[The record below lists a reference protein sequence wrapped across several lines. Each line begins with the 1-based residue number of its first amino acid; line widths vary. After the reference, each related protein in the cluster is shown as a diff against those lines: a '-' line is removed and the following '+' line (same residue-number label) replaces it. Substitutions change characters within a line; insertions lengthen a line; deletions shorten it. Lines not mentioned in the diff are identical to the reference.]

1 MRITK
6 PKFWDKKIGF
16 QSILLFPISLIF
28 IILSVLKKKISIP
41 QKFKIS
47 VICIG
52 NIYVGGTGKTPTSL
66 IIARELERK
75 GIKTVILRKYYK
87 NHFDEYNLI
96 KNHFENLILKK
107 NRAIAL
113 REAEKSGFEIAI
125 LDDGFQD
132 YTIKKNLNIICFNQS
147 QLIGNGL
154 ILPSGPLRESL
165 SALKRANIVI
175 INGSKDERFEEKIL
189 KINKKLQIY
198 YSSYKPV
205 NIDEFRN
212 KKLIA
217 IAGIGNP
224 ENFFNLIERNNC
236 KIERKLIFPD
246 HHNFSKNEI
255 ENIIDEALKNDC
267 HIVMTEKDYFK
278 IKHFNLKNINYLK
291 ILIEIKEIEKLIN
304 NINEIRI

>member
-1 MRITK
+1 MKITK

-96 KNHFENLILKK
+96 KNHFENLIFKK

-113 REAEKSGFEIAI
+113 REAEKSGFEMAI

-132 YTIKKNLNIICFNQS
+132 YTIKKNLNIICFNQN

-165 SALKRANIVI
+165 SSLKRANIVI

-205 NIDEFRN
+205 NIDEFQN

-217 IAGIGNP
+217 VAGIGNP
-224 ENFFNLIERNNC
+224 ENFFDLIEKNNC
-236 KIERKLIFPD
+236 KIEKKLIFPD
-246 HHNFSKNEI
+246 HHDFSKKEI

-291 ILIEIKEIEKLIN
+291 ILIEIKEIEKLIKS
-304 NINEIRI
+304 INEIRI

>member
-1 MRITK
+1 MKITK

-113 REAEKSGFEIAI
+113 REAEKSGFEMAI

-132 YTIKKNLNIICFNQS
+132 YTIKKNLNIICFNQN

-224 ENFFNLIERNNC
+224 ENFFDLIERNNC
-236 KIERKLIFPD
+236 KIEKKLIFPD
-246 HHNFSKNEI
+246 HHDFSKKEI

-291 ILIEIKEIEKLIN
+291 ILIEIKGIEKLIK

>member
-107 NRAIAL
+107 NRVIAL